1 MLKYELSTALKS
13 KRVIVLFLFFVV
25 LTSYDLYV
33 NYSYNL
39 TEYLRG
45 EVASKPTGKD
55 LYNPCFASFIS
66 AASIGNLPQILVTW
80 IFPIYPLFLY
90 SDSFALQKQC
100 GYYNVLL
107 TKADRKRVLFSRF
120 ATAFLVPFII
130 VLVVLFLNF
139 GAANIIF
146 KGGESFAGLEKELE
160 RSAAMNFET
169 FSLLHPYIVYV
180 ACIFVF
186 ATVAGL
192 YGVFCTAVAFVVPKY
207 IIIYPVT
214 FMVWFLILFMPYSVL
229 SVMQI
234 FAGYSTREMIIS
246 SVYYILMVVATTV
259 WAFIY
264 KVRYDEL

>member
-90 SDSFALQKQC
+90 SDSFALQKQ
-100 GYYNVLL
+100 
-107 TKADRKRVLFSRF
+107 DRKRHV
-120 ATAFLVPFII
+120 
-130 VLVVLFLNF
+130 
-139 GAANIIF
+139 
-146 KGGESFAGLEKELE
+146 
-160 RSAAMNFET
+160 
-169 FSLLHPYIVYV
+169 
-180 ACIFVF
+180 
-186 ATVAGL
+186 
-192 YGVFCTAVAFVVPKY
+192 
-207 IIIYPVT
+207 
-214 FMVWFLILFMPYSVL
+214 
-229 SVMQI
+229 
-234 FAGYSTREMIIS
+234 
-246 SVYYILMVVATTV
+246 
-259 WAFIY
+259 
-264 KVRYDEL
+264 